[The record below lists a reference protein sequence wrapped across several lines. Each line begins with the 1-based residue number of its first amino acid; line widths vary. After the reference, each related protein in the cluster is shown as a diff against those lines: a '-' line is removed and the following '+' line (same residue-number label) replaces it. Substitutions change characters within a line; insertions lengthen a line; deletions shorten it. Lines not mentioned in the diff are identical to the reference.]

1 MWIGIVLIIIGFLS
15 LAWQATKRISDKTEL
30 EKFPKWKEVM
40 KLHRNYSLIT
50 IFSGMIVL
58 IIAISV

>member
-1 MWIGIVLIIIGFLS
+1 MWIGIALIIIGFLS
-15 LAWQATKRISDKTEL
+15 LAWQETKRISDKTEL
-30 EKFPKWKEVM
+30 EKFPKWTEVM

-58 IIAISV
+58 IIAIFI